1 MGGTNGS
8 VPKHEKAS
16 CQSYRKHQ
24 DEGLIGRDNDREEII
39 KLLMQPHSHG
49 DSVGNKSI
57 CVIPIV
63 GIGGLGKTT
72 LSKLVFNDKRMD
84 ELFQL
89 KMWVCIS
96 GDFDIW
102 QIIIKIVN
110 YASVPTISLAQHE
123 IINNLDIDQ
132 LQSHS
137 DISFLAFQWIIVYLF
152 LSNGHLRKAKKNIQK
167 LENIARQYIDE
178 LHSRSFLEDFE
189 DLGHLYYFKVHD
201 LVHDLALY
209 VAKEELLAVNSCTR
223 NIPEQIRHLSVVE
236 NHSLSHALFHKSRR
250 VKIFSHQWN
259 GN

>member
-1 MGGTNGS
+1 M
-8 VPKHEKAS
+8 
-16 CQSYRKHQ
+16 
-24 DEGLIGRDNDREEII
+24 
-39 KLLMQPHSHG
+39 
-49 DSVGNKSI
+49 
-57 CVIPIV
+57 
-63 GIGGLGKTT
+63 
-72 LSKLVFNDKRMD
+72 
-84 ELFQL
+84 
-89 KMWVCIS
+89 
-96 GDFDIW
+96 
-102 QIIIKIVN
+102 
-110 YASVPTISLAQHE
+110 
-123 IINNLDIDQ
+123 
-132 LQSHS
+132 
-137 DISFLAFQWIIVYLF
+137 
-152 LSNGHLRKAKKNIQK
+152 SNGHLRKAKKNIQK

>member
-1 MGGTNGS
+1 MAYS
-8 VPKHEKAS
+8 HVDAS
-16 CQSYRKHQ
+16 
-24 DEGLIGRDNDREEII
+24 GLIGRDNDREKII

-89 KMWVCIS
+89 KMW
-96 GDFDIW
+96 
-102 QIIIKIVN
+102 IIIKIVN

-137 DISFLAFQWIIVYLF
+137 DISFL
-152 LSNGHLRKAKKNIQK
+152 AKKNIQK

-250 VKIFSHQWN
+250 VKIFSHPWN